1 MKHLKKSLGTIAF
14 ATLALGYTNV
24 ANAATVTASGTWSNP
39 QGAAVNF
46 MNNGNTISWGNP
58 VSSNSPGD
66 QSSYV
71 FDGNGGV
78 EVDETTSQVFK
89 LGTFTHNNFPIAP
102 ADFLG
107 ATLTLNLDIDG
118 QVMQDFTFDFAH
130 NETPNSSPC
139 DPQGATICPDV
150 VDIPSAI
157 GQETISYNGKTFKLQ
172 ILGFSDTI
180 DGPKVTQFITEEG
193 LSNQTM
199 LFGQLKPEPVPE
211 PLTILGSA
219 TALGFGAFFKREH
232 SRKKSKT
239 KQKV

>member
-1 MKHLKKSLGTIAF
+1 MKHLNKALVTIAF

-24 ANAATVTASGTWSNP
+24 ANAATVTTSGTWSNP
-39 QGAAVNF
+39 QGTAADF

-58 VSSNSPGD
+58 VNTSSD

-78 EVDETTSQVFK
+78 EVDETMFQVFK
-89 LGTFTHNNFPIAP
+89 LGTFTHNNFPITQG
-102 ADFLG
+102 DFLG

-118 QVMQDFTFDFAH
+118 QVSQGFTFDFAH
-130 NETPNSSPC
+130 NETPNRIPC
-139 DPQGATICPDV
+139 DPQGSTVCPDV

-157 GQETISYNGKTFKLQ
+157 GEETISYNGKTFKLQ

-180 DGPKVTQFITEEG
+180 DGPKVTQFITEER

-219 TALGFGAFFKREH
+219 TALGFGA
-232 SRKKSKT
+232 
-239 KQKV
+239 

>member
-1 MKHLKKSLGTIAF
+1 MKHLNKALGTIAF

-24 ANAATVTASGTWSNP
+24 ANAATVTTSGTWSNP
-39 QGAAVNF
+39 QGTAADV

-58 VSSNSPGD
+58 ANTSSD

-78 EVDETTSQVFK
+78 EVDDTTFQVFK
-89 LGTFTHNNFPIAP
+89 LGTFTHDNFPITQG
-102 ADFLG
+102 DFLG

-118 QVMQDFTFDFAH
+118 QVSQGFTFDFAH
-130 NETPNSSPC
+130 NETLNEIPC
-139 DPQGATICPDV
+139 DPQGSTVCPDV

-157 GQETISYNGKTFKLQ
+157 GEETISYNGKTFQLQ

-193 LSNQTM
+193 MSNQTM

-219 TALGFGAFFKREH
+219 TALGFGGFLKRES
-232 SRKKSKT
+232 SRKKNKT
-239 KQKV
+239 KQDV